1 MNATHRLARSVTLA
15 NVALLLAIAT
25 SACNSTAPYKAAVVP
40 AEPVSAAALD
50 PLANQ
55 RAFFENL
62 RAFCGQTF
70 GGRTILAPVTDRTF
84 EPARLYMVVKDC
96 AGDEIRIPFIVGE
109 DASRT
114 WVFQMRK
121 DGLKFFHEHLR
132 PDGTEH
138 EPSGFGGHATEDGS
152 PVFQSFP
159 DFEAT
164 ADTPRAKRRI
174 WRLRLDI
181 EHGLFVYYLDRG
193 GLPLYRLTFHMG
205 PASPPLK
212 R

>member
-1 MNATHRLARSVTLA
+1 MNATNRLARSSTLTKVTLVLA
-15 NVALLLAIAT
+15 MAIAGCTAT
-25 SACNSTAPYKAAVVP
+25 SPPNGAVAPVVP
-40 AEPVSAAALD
+40 IAATARD
-50 PLANQ
+50 PLADQ

-62 RAFCGQTF
+62 RALCGQTF

-96 AGDEIRIPFIVGE
+96 EGDEIRIPFIVGK

-132 PDGTEH
+132 PDGTEY
-138 EPSGFGGHATEDGS
+138 ELSGFGGHATEDGS

-159 DFEAT
+159 DFGAT
-164 ADTPRAKRRI
+164 VDTPVAERRI
-174 WRLRLDI
+174 WRLRLDTD
-181 EHGLFVYYLDRG
+181 HRLFVYYLDRG
-193 GLPLYRLTFHMG
+193 GLPLYRLAFHMG
-205 PASPPLK
+205 TASPPLE

>member
-1 MNATHRLARSVTLA
+1 MHATHRLARSVTLA
-15 NVALLLAIAT
+15 NVALVLAIAT
-25 SACNSTAPYKAAVVP
+25 GGCTATSPVKTAVAP
-40 AEPVSAAALD
+40 AEPAAAAALD
-50 PLANQ
+50 PVANQ

-62 RAFCGQTF
+62 RALCGQTF
-70 GGRTILAPVTDRTF
+70 GGRTILAPVADKTF

-96 AGDEIRIPFIVGE
+96 RADEIRIPFVVGE

-138 EPSGFGGHATEDGS
+138 QPSGFGGLAIGGGS

-159 DFEAT
+159 DFSAT
-164 ADTPRAKRRI
+164 ANTPYADRRI
-174 WRLRLDI
+174 WRLRLDKDN
-181 EHGLFVYYLDRG
+181 GLFVYYLDRG
-193 GLPLYRLTFHMG
+193 GLPAYRLVFHMG

-212 R
+212 